1 MNERHRKVGFLA
13 LVAMFA
19 MGFGAGCDDSKSD
32 GEAGDE
38 VEQAVGVLEMETFLT
53 NINDPAGERHARL
66 GVKLAITPEEQVAE
80 IKADPLLMARLRD
93 RILTLLTSKT
103 YRQLNEAKG
112 KELFRKQ
119 IIERLNPLLESGEV
133 KEVLFS
139 DFVVQ

>member
-1 MNERHRKVGFLA
+1 MNERQRKVGLLVLA
-13 LVAMFA
+13 AMLA
-19 MGFGAGCDDSKSD
+19 VGFGAACDDSESE
-32 GEAGDE
+32 GEAGDD

-66 GVKLAITPEEQVAE
+66 SIKLAITPEEQVAE

>member
-19 MGFGAGCDDSKSD
+19 MGFGAGCDDSESD

-38 VEQAVGVLEMETFLT
+38 GEQAVGVLAMETFLT

>member
-1 MNERHRKVGFLA
+1 MNERHRKVGSFV
-13 LVAMFA
+13 LVAMLA
-19 MGFGAGCDDSKSD
+19 IGFGAGCDDSESD
-32 GEAGDE
+32 GEAGDD

-66 GVKLAITPEEQVAE
+66 GIKLAITPEEQVAE

-103 YRQLNEAKG
+103 YGQLNDAKG
-112 KELFRKQ
+112 KELFRKE
-119 IIERLNPLLESGEV
+119 IRERLNPLLESGEV

>member
-19 MGFGAGCDDSKSD
+19 MGFGAGCDDSESD